1 MRQAPTDE
9 QVKEASLAAAGA
21 MAAGGHLLANLAF
34 KGFRTAGRFARAN
47 PGRVG
52 LLRRIPQA
60 IGRRFNTAQSNQI
73 ARGIANARAGR
84 PQGFWSRAAD
94 TWVAPEFQGGTHLG
108 RTIGTNLRG
117 MSTPQATRRLNQL
130 TRQLGK
136 NPEFTRNAPWM
147 ANLQQGMT
155 QAVSK
160 GLPEVGTVQ
169 KASRLSRI
177 GSNIVGAPVAAVDPG
192 ILGHV
197 AMNKGR
203 MALSRSAIGRAMTK
217 RQAVTGV
224 GRATGAPGTT
234 SRLARTQNA
243 LTDFFVSPA
252 VRDPSR
258 LTEQFARLAQNN
270 PRRARGLATALSN
283 VTSPSTQ
290 SASSRLL
297 GLGDRL
303 QVPGAVANLTQQN
316 RRVLAQISAQYSRHA
331 NPTVRQYAAQ
341 LRAQIP
347 VGGLNRGT
355 AAAATV
361 ARSVTPHANR
371 AGRWLIPTSG
381 LGYGG
386 YGGFRGA
393 QSNRVPTR
401 TPGT

>member
-1 MRQAPTDE
+1 MEQEPTDE
-9 QVKEASLAAAGA
+9 QVKEASLAAMGA
-21 MAAGGHLLANLAF
+21 MAAGGHLLANLGF
-34 KGFRTAGRFARAN
+34 KGARAAGRFARSN

-73 ARGIANARAGR
+73 ARGISNARAGK

-94 TWVAPEFQGGTHLG
+94 TWVAPEFQGGTHIG
-108 RTIGTNLRG
+108 RTIGKNLRG

-130 TRQLGK
+130 TKQLGK

-155 QAVSK
+155 QAVGK
-160 GLPEVGTVQ
+160 GLPEVGAVQ

-177 GSNIVGAPVAAVDPG
+177 GSNVVGAPAAAVDPG

-197 AMNKGR
+197 MMNKGR

-234 SRLARTQNA
+234 GRLARTQNA

-258 LTEQFARLAQNN
+258 LTEQFARLAQNS
-270 PRRARGLATALSN
+270 PGRARSLGKALGN
-283 VTSPSTQ
+283 VTSPSSQGNRILNLGNQLGTPG
-290 SASSRLL
+290 SVAS
-297 GLGDRL
+297 
-303 QVPGAVANLTQQN
+303 LTSQN

-331 NPTVRQYAAQ
+331 NPAVRQYAAQ

-347 VGGLNRGT
+347 VGRFVGGLNRGT
-355 AAAATV
+355 AAATTA
-361 ARSVTPHANR
+361 ARSATPHANR
-371 AGRWLIPTSG
+371 VGRWLIPTSG
-381 LGYGG
+381 LGYS
-386 YGGFRGA
+386 GFGHAKR
-393 QSNRVPTR
+393 TR
-401 TPGT
+401 TPGA